1 MRAWTVDADD
11 IRVAEDFD
19 ESLLHRTPEIDSF
32 LTRDRDDKFIVIG
45 TKGFGK
51 TLLLKAKRIIY
62 QQDRRAACLP
72 SGSLLDKPIG
82 DKIFGREAL
91 AFFATSPLPWSK
103 LWLTAIAAATLKHLD
118 QARELRVGP
127 KLAALVADGH
137 LRSVVDHFV
146 RLLDFSPSD
155 LQRCATD
162 TDGRLVPR
170 LRAVASPVSIFIDGI
185 DEYFNKHIEGRTAS
199 PSVTGELSPN
209 VWYFAQLGLVE
220 VAYQL
225 RRLNHHLK
233 VFAAVRKEAY
243 SRLPQT
249 TVMAQQYRG
258 SAVDIVYSAASLR
271 EIFVNN
277 IRLEKGDRMVRSAR
291 RVEPVEAFLGR
302 TTVVHT
308 YTGEEEDVFEYL
320 CRHTLFRPRDLMTI
334 GARLAALRPEER
346 AHERRLK
353 EVVNQVAAEIAYE
366 YLAEVAPYL
375 GDLDLE
381 RFLRR
386 LPDHVLTREQVEA
399 LFHEHNRH
407 GGGFEERH
415 VFCALYRIGLLGCVQ
430 HDWVRG
436 EWVQRFL
443 RPGEGT
449 LGPERVLPAATSYLV
464 HPALSDVIGRMNSSY
479 LDRIERATIVGYERP
494 WREAGG
500 ASPST
505 VRRLCVLKADVRG
518 FGELMLAGTDGP
530 VRQALEEAVR
540 RNTQGAVCVEAG
552 GGDAVLIAH
561 EDPTALAQAARHL
574 IDEVYRAPGQPRL
587 RVALHYGEV
596 HLRQRPGHGPA
607 TIGGGEAVLL
617 ATRVEPH
624 VDPGQIWAT
633 EEFRGRLFE
642 KPSLWRMTPV
652 AGPGDGAAF
661 NIKKGGTEPDLWV
674 RLYRL
679 EF

>member
-1 MRAWTVDADD
+1 
-11 IRVAEDFD
+11 
-19 ESLLHRTPEIDSF
+19 
-32 LTRDRDDKFIVIG
+32 
-45 TKGFGK
+45 
-51 TLLLKAKRIIY
+51 
-62 QQDRRAACLP
+62 
-72 SGSLLDKPIG
+72 
-82 DKIFGREAL
+82 
-91 AFFATSPLPWSK
+91 
-103 LWLTAIAAATLKHLD
+103 
-118 QARELRVGP
+118 
-127 KLAALVADGH
+127 
-137 LRSVVDHFV
+137 
-146 RLLDFSPSD
+146 
-155 LQRCATD
+155 
-162 TDGRLVPR
+162 
-170 LRAVASPVSIFIDGI
+170 
-185 DEYFNKHIEGRTAS
+185 
-199 PSVTGELSPN
+199 
-209 VWYFAQLGLVE
+209 
-220 VAYQL
+220 
-225 RRLNHHLK
+225 
-233 VFAAVRKEAY
+233 
-243 SRLPQT
+243 
-249 TVMAQQYRG
+249 
-258 SAVDIVYSAASLR
+258 
-271 EIFVNN
+271 
-277 IRLEKGDRMVRSAR
+277 
-291 RVEPVEAFLGR
+291 
-302 TTVVHT
+302 
-308 YTGEEEDVFEYL
+308 
-320 CRHTLFRPRDLMTI
+320 
-334 GARLAALRPEER
+334 
-346 AHERRLK
+346 
-353 EVVNQVAAEIAYE
+353 
-366 YLAEVAPYL
+366 
-375 GDLDLE
+375 
-381 RFLRR
+381 
-386 LPDHVLTREQVEA
+386 VEA

-415 VFCALYRIGLLGCVQ
+415 VFCALYRIGLLGWVQ

-500 ASPST
+500 AGPST

-540 RNTQGAVCVEAG
+540 RNTQDAVCVEAG

-596 HLRQRPGHGPA
+596 HLRQRPGDGPA
-607 TIGGGEAVLL
+607 AIGGGAAVLL

-633 EEFRGRLFE
+633 EEFRERLFE

-652 AGPGDGAAF
+652 AGPGDQAAF